1 MNAWHTIWTALCE
14 DVSDLF
20 DLALVTQ
27 LALRLGAAA
36 LVGGVVG
43 YDRERRGKEAGL
55 RTHMLVAVGAAL
67 FVIVPQ
73 QAGMASP
80 ELSRVIQGVAAG
92 IGFIGGGAILKLSAE
107 GQVKGLTTAAGIWL
121 TAALGVAAGYGRI
134 GVALLAVLLGMVI
147 LTVLGWYER
156 DLVPPAA
163 EDGGDE
169 QRPPP
174 KRSEA

>member
-1 MNAWHTIWTALCE
+1 MWQTIWTALCDE
-14 DVSDLF
+14 LGHIDLV
-20 DLALVTQ
+20 LVTQ
-27 LALRLGAAA
+27 LLLRLGTAAI
-36 LVGGVVG
+36 VGGVVG

-55 RTHMLVAVGAAL
+55 RTHMLVALGAAL

-73 QAGMASP
+73 RAGMNDA

-92 IGFIGGGAILKLSAE
+92 IGFIGGGAILKLSTE

-121 TAALGVAAGYGRI
+121 TAALGVAAGCGRI

-156 DLVPPAA
+156 ELVPPAA
-163 EDGGDE
+163 EDRPEEPPPPGGDKP
-169 QRPPP
+169 Q
-174 KRSEA
+174 S